1 MVVAVFTAASVIVS
15 MMLMPPTSYLPN
27 GNRNLIFGI
36 MLTPPGYNVE
46 HTKSIGR
53 RVEQTIRPYWQAKDE
68 SDIAKLPP
76 VIHPFTG
83 EPVTNIAPIENYFF
97 VSFGGTVFMG
107 CSSSDKQNILPQADL
122 LTSAMNTIPGSIG
135 FAFQPSIFGL
145 GVGGGNAIDVEI
157 IGNNMADLSR
167 SADALYKA
175 IGMKYG
181 FSSMRPEP
189 TNFNIAGPELQI
201 KIDRVRAAD
210 LGVDVASLGLGVQ
223 ALIDGVI
230 IGDYRLDGES
240 IDILIVRDPEYPLS
254 PDQILDVPLTVHE
267 SDGTPTTV
275 PLRSIAR
282 VVRSDAPQEIKRIE
296 ELRAIKI
303 TVRPEAKIPLEKATD
318 DIAAMIEPMKKQGLI
333 ARDVQV
339 QLAGTADKL
348 TQVRRSFL
356 GHWTGFNLESLMSV
370 GFGRFFLA
378 LLVVYLL
385 MAALFES
392 FIYPLVILFSVPLA
406 TVGGFMGLSIVHR
419 ADPSQQLDV
428 LTMLGFVI
436 LIGVVVNNAILIVH
450 QAINFMRGV
459 SDSES
464 VHHEPMDPRSAIRES
479 VRSRI
484 RPVFMTT
491 TTSVCG
497 MLPLVMMPG
506 SGSELYRGLG
516 SVVVGGLIISTLFT
530 LIVVPLLMSL
540 VTDVQTS
547 FGGRV
552 KSATG
557 DR

>member
-1 MVVAVFTAASVIVS
+1 
-15 MMLMPPTSYLPN
+15 
-27 GNRNLIFGI
+27 
-36 MLTPPGYNVE
+36 
-46 HTKSIGR
+46 
-53 RVEQTIRPYWQAKDE
+53 
-68 SDIAKLPP
+68 
-76 VIHPFTG
+76 
-83 EPVTNIAPIENYFF
+83 
-97 VSFGGTVFMG
+97 
-107 CSSSDKQNILPQADL
+107 
-122 LTSAMNTIPGSIG
+122 
-135 FAFQPSIFGL
+135 
-145 GVGGGNAIDVEI
+145 
-157 IGNNMADLSR
+157 
-167 SADALYKA
+167 
-175 IGMKYG
+175 
-181 FSSMRPEP
+181 
-189 TNFNIAGPELQI
+189 
-201 KIDRVRAAD
+201 
-210 LGVDVASLGLGVQ
+210 
-223 ALIDGVI
+223 
-230 IGDYRLDGES
+230 
-240 IDILIVRDPEYPLS
+240 
-254 PDQILDVPLTVHE
+254 
-267 SDGTPTTV
+267 
-275 PLRSIAR
+275 
-282 VVRSDAPQEIKRIE
+282 
-296 ELRAIKI
+296 
-303 TVRPEAKIPLEKATD
+303 
-318 DIAAMIEPMKKQGLI
+318 
-333 ARDVQV
+333 
-339 QLAGTADKL
+339 
-348 TQVRRSFL
+348 
-356 GHWTGFNLESLMSV
+356 MSV